1 MSDRTARVVAAVAL
15 GCALTA
21 LVLAGYAVVLGN
33 RYLDEVRTLG
43 QLLERASRPSPS
55 TLGHG
60 PPPNLD
66 TGEE

>member
-21 LVLAGYAVVLGN
+21 LVLSGYAVILGN
-33 RYLDEVRTLG
+33 RYLEEVRTLG
-43 QLLERASRPSPS
+43 QLLERASRPTPAN
-55 TLGHG
+55 LGHG

-66 TGEE
+66 TGDE